1 MSLLSVSILLTL
13 APLGLC
19 QSAKPTPRMPLAK
32 ELTDLNFEHDTQ
44 ATTGSTTGD
53 WLILF
58 CEFERLKKC
67 RDYEPFWNELA
78 GLLRG
83 KTTVAYIDV

>member
-1 MSLLSVSILLTL
+1 MASFLLSQVIV
-13 APLGLC
+13 LGKKEREG
-19 QSAKPTPRMPLAK
+19 AY

-58 CEFERLKKC
+58 CEYERFEKC
-67 RDYEPFWNELA
+67 RNYQPFWDELA
-78 GLLRG
+78 GILRG
-83 KTTVAYIDV
+83 RVTVAYIDV

>member
-1 MSLLSVSILLTL
+1 MAPCLNILRVSLLVTVASLLGTPSE
-13 APLGLC
+13 AAR
-19 QSAKPTPRMPLAK
+19 SAMPVVR

-58 CEFERLKKC
+58 CEFERLKTC
-67 RDYEPFWNELA
+67 RDYEHFWNELA
-78 GLLRG
+78 GVLRG
-83 KTTVAYIDV
+83 

>member
-1 MSLLSVSILLTL
+1 MASFLLSQVIV
-13 APLGLC
+13 LGKKEREG
-19 QSAKPTPRMPLAK
+19 AY

-58 CEFERLKKC
+58 CEYERFEKC
-67 RDYEPFWNELA
+67 RNYQPFWDELA
-78 GLLRG
+78 GVLRG
-83 KTTVAYIDV
+83 RVTVAYIDV